1 MIPHHHQEKEEGAK
15 MCSIR
20 EITIIMDYWKVWK
33 EEEGKK
39 ISKIRR
45 SNMDVSN
52 VRPSQRDMS

>member
-1 MIPHHHQEKEEGAK
+1 